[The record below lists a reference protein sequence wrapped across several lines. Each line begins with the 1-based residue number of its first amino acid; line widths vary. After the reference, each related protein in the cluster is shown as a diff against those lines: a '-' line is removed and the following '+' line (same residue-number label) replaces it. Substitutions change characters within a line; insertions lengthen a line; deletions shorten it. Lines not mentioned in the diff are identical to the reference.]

1 MEIWRV
7 DGTWG
12 KPFSLKS
19 PDETTL
25 NVTMLCIT
33 MLTLIHNV
41 HMLGETVST
50 GKLTVVPESLE
61 SVGIRSKLGSL
72 SKDAIN
78 SPG

>member
-1 MEIWRV
+1 MAL
-7 DGTWG
+7 G

-41 HMLGETVST
+41 HMLARDSKY
-50 GKLTVVPESLE
+50 GKADSCP
-61 SVGIRSKLGSL
+61 
-72 SKDAIN
+72 
-78 SPG
+78 